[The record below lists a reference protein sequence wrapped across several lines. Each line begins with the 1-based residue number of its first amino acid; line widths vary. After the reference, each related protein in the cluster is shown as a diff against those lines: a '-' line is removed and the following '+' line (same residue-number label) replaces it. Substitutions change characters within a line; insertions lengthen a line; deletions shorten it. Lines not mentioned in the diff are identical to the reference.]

1 MRRVLV
7 LLPIALLLTA
17 CGGSEDEPASGDVMQ
32 TIRISENEFS
42 LNPSTV
48 TLQQTGTYEFEVMND
63 GQITHALEI
72 EEEGGGAEAETGDIA
87 AGQTKT
93 IRFTFSAEGT
103 YEMYC
108 PIGNHKDQGMRG
120 TIVVGNAAGGG
131 ETTTDEDETET
142 ETETGGTTT
151 DAGSG
156 Y

>member
-1 MRRVLV
+1 MRRLLV
-7 LLPIALLLTA
+7 LLPIALVLAA
-17 CGGSEDEPASGDVMQ
+17 CGGSEDESASGDVVQ
-32 TIRISENEFS
+32 TIQISENEFS

-72 EEEGGGAEAETGDIA
+72 EEEGDGAEAETGDIA
-87 AGQTKT
+87 AGETKT

-108 PIGNHKDQGMRG
+108 PIGSHKDQGMRG

-131 ETTTDEDETET
+131 ETTTDETDTET
-142 ETETGGTTT
+142 ETETG
-151 DAGSG
+151 SG